1 MENTFEVLI
10 IGGGTAGIM
19 VSAQLLRKDPN
30 LKVAIVEPSKDHY
43 YQAAWTLVG
52 GGTFNYADTRRDE
65 KDLIPKGATWIQE
78 YAETFDPDN
87 NVVKLRNGENI
98 GYDYLVVA
106 PGIQIDL
113 DGIEGLKDAINH
125 DQVCSVYVN
134 PEYAWEVIRNFKSGN
149 AVFTQPATPIKCGGA
164 PQKVMHLAS
173 DTWRKKG
180 ILDDINV
187 IYPTPGSVIFG
198 VKDFAKTLNKVLQRY
213 DVQTRFF
220 YKLTKI
226 DPEKKELHYAYTKA
240 NENKCIVNEDK
251 DIKEKLE
258 GEAHIIM
265 PYDMV
270 HLAPPQ
276 SAPDFIKESPLA
288 VENNPGGWIDVDKHT
303 LQHNKY
309 SNIFALGDAANLP
322 TAKTGAAV
330 RKQAP
335 VVVENILTLM
345 DKNVIS
351 DASYSGY
358 SSCPI
363 VTGYGK
369 MMLAEFKYDNVR
381 DSDPLISKFV
391 DTTKENYSMWLL
403 KKYGL
408 PYLYWN
414 QMMKGKM

>member
-1 MENTFEVLI
+1 MEKEFEVLI
-10 IGGGTAGIM
+10 VGGGTAGIM
-19 VSAQLLRKDPN
+19 VSAQLLRKQPK
-30 LKVAIVEPSKDHY
+30 LKVGIIEPSKNHY

-52 GGTFNYADTRRDE
+52 AGTYNFEDTRRNE
-65 KDLIPKGATWIQE
+65 KDLIPQGAEWIQD
-78 YAETFDPDN
+78 YAETFDPEN
-87 NVVKLRNGENI
+87 NVVSLRGGEHI
-98 GYDYLVVA
+98 KYKYLVVC
-106 PGIQIDL
+106 PGIQIDI
-113 DGIEGLKDAINH
+113 DGIDGLKDALGTES
-125 DQVCSVYVN
+125 VCSNYVD
-134 PEYAWEVIRNFKSGN
+134 PDHTWEVIKNFKKGN

-164 PQKVMHLAS
+164 PQKTMYLAS
-173 DTWRKKG
+173 DHWKKKG
-180 ILDDINV
+180 VLEDINV

-220 YKLTKI
+220 YKLVSI
-226 DPEKKELHYAYTKA
+226 DPKKKELHYVYTKA
-240 NENKCIVNEDK
+240 NENKCIVNEDR
-251 DIKEKLE
+251 DIHERLE
-258 GEAHIIM
+258 GEANITM
-265 PYDMV
+265 PYDIV

-276 SAPDFIKESPLA
+276 SAPDFIKKSPLA
-288 VENNPGGWIDVDKHT
+288 LEGNPGGWIDVDKHT

-309 SNIFALGDAANLP
+309 SNVFALGDAAHLP
-322 TAKTGAAV
+322 TAKTGAAA

-345 DKNVIS
+345 DRNQIS
-351 DASYSGY
+351 DAAYSGY

-369 MMLAEFKYDNVR
+369 MLLAEFKYDNVR
-381 DSDPLISKFV
+381 DSDPFLSKFV
-391 DTTKENYSMWLL
+391 DTTKENWSMWIL

>member
-1 MENTFEVLI
+1 MEDKFEVLI

-65 KDLIPKGATWIQE
+65 KDLIPKGVTWIQE

-226 DPEKKELHYAYTKA
+226 DPEKKELHYVYTKA

-288 VENNPGGWIDVDKHT
+288 VENNPGGWIDIDKHT

>member
-1 MENTFEVLI
+1 MENKFKVLI

-134 PEYAWEVIRNFKSGN
+134 PEFAWEVIRNFKSGN
-149 AVFTQPATPIKCGGA
+149 AIFTQPATPIKCGGA

-226 DPEKKELHYAYTKA
+226 DPEKKELHYVYTKA